1 MSKFSV
7 RLRALREEAGMSQQ
21 DLADKVGKS
30 KSSINMYERGERE
43 PSQELQEFFA
53 DIFNVDL
60 DFLLGRSEYR
70 NRYAWLKSLNQST
83 PLPSNIIPLP
93 LTGKKV
99 PVLGTIACGEP
110 ILAAENLD
118 GEIDLPE
125 GVNADF
131 ALQCK
136 GDSMIDARILDG
148 DYVFI
153 REQPMVE
160 NGEIAAV
167 LIGDEAT
174 LKRVYINGDQMML
187 MAANAKYQPFTY
199 SGDQLNNVRI
209 LGKAVWFLSKVQ

>member
-1 MSKFSV
+1 MLEKGV
-7 RLRALREEAGMSQQ
+7 NPNTGEPITPTIPQYQKIARGLG
-21 DLADKVGKS
+21 V
-30 KSSINMYERGERE
+30 SIN
-43 PSQELQEFFA
+43 
-53 DIFNVDL
+53 DL
-60 DFLLGRSEYR
+60 FSMIDD
-70 NRYAWLKSLNQST
+70 APVSLAPQSP
-83 PLPSNIIPLP
+83 PLPDNIVPLP
-93 LTGKKV
+93 LTGRKV
-99 PVLGTIACGEP
+99 HVLGAIACGEP
-110 ILAAENLD
+110 ILAAENVD

-187 MAANAKYQPFTY
+187 TAANARYQPFTY
-199 SGDQLNNVRI
+199 NGDQLTDVRI
-209 LGKAVWFLSKVQ
+209 LGKAVWFLSKVK